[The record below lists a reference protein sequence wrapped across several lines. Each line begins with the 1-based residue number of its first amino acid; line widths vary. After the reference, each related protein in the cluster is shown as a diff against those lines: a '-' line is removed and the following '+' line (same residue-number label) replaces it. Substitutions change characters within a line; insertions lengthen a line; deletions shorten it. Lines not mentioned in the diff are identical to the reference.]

1 MKLLAFLFILTTFL
15 LFDNGEG
22 ITCHVCDSRQQAQ
35 CLDPFGDFKENGE
48 LVYPD
53 LYLNDCDSMETRR
66 QQGIPDGKSAL
77 GCKKIVET
85 AYGET
90 NTTRGCSW
98 EDHTIGRSEE
108 NAHLVPCYKSGG
120 IITGEMKN
128 HYTFVCVCE
137 DDNCNGSSAL
147 KSGTLTMFLFSL
159 ILIWLFR
166 E

>member
-1 MKLLAFLFILTTFL
+1 
-15 LFDNGEG
+15 
-22 ITCHVCDSRQQAQ
+22 
-35 CLDPFGDFKENGE
+35 
-48 LVYPD
+48 
-53 LYLNDCDSMETRR
+53 METRR

-85 AYGET
+85 GKKDFFYCLSIEKICFFNNSVTNDLRILIIPLAYGET

-128 HYTFVCVCE
+128 HYTFV
-137 DDNCNGSSAL
+137 
-147 KSGTLTMFLFSL
+147 
-159 ILIWLFR
+159 
-166 E
+166 